1 MSGRQRRIIPW
12 GLLGMLAL
20 VLASERYVARHAL
33 DFTRPES
40 WDWRLSGQAARKKAP
55 KCQVLCFGTSR
66 VQQAF
71 VPQVVQERS
80 GLRAW
85 NLATCW
91 GQAPSSYFMLRRALA
106 AGGKPSA
113 VVVEYHP
120 QCLAGDHWQA
130 VRFWP
135 ELLGPREGLDLAWTA
150 RDAEFLAT
158 TLLAHV
164 FPSIKDRFQ
173 IRANVRAALRGEKSD
188 DLAWNTLTIS
198 RNKNKN
204 RGALVAIRNTRYQG
218 DLSSPMAA
226 GFLPESWAC
235 DPVNEGYIRR
245 LLDLARSR
253 GITVYWLIPPVTP
266 ELQARRE
273 QKGLDALYARFAR
286 SFLDRYPNL
295 VVLDARRSGYG
306 ASVFLDPAHLDRQG
320 ACTLSADV
328 GDLLRARVGI
338 GTGRRWIALPAYRD
352 LATRVPMED
361 LSESQVALATR
372 RTRR

>member
-1 MSGRQRRIIPW
+1 M
-12 GLLGMLAL
+12 
-20 VLASERYVARHAL
+20 
-33 DFTRPES
+33 
-40 WDWRLSGQAARKKAP
+40 
-55 KCQVLCFGTSR
+55 
-66 VQQAF
+66 
-71 VPQVVQERS
+71 PQVIQERS

-91 GQAPSSYFMLRRALA
+91 GQAPSYYFMLRRALA

-120 QCLAGDHWQA
+120 QCLAGDYWQA

-135 ELLGPREGLDLAWTA
+135 ELLGPREGLGLAWAA

-158 TLLAHV
+158 TLLAHL

-173 IRANVRAALRGEKSD
+173 IRANVQAALRGEKSE
-188 DLAWNTLTIS
+188 DLAWNTLTIC

-204 RGALVAIRNTRYQG
+204 RGALVAIRNTKYQG

-235 DPVNEGYIRR
+235 DPVNEAYIYRM
-245 LLDLARSR
+245 LDLARSR

-273 QKGLDALYARFAR
+273 QRGLDALYARFAR
-286 SFLDRYPNL
+286 GFLDCYPNL
-295 VVLDARRSGYG
+295 VVLDAQRSGYG
-306 ASVFLDPAHLDRQG
+306 ASVFLDQAHLDRQG

-328 GDLLRARVGI
+328 GDLLRSRAGVGS
-338 GTGRRWIALPAYRD
+338 GDRWINLPAYRD
-352 LATRVPMED
+352 LATGALVED
-361 LSESQVALATR
+361 LAESQVALAARKSR
-372 RTRR
+372 RRRPLRDASSDAAAVGE